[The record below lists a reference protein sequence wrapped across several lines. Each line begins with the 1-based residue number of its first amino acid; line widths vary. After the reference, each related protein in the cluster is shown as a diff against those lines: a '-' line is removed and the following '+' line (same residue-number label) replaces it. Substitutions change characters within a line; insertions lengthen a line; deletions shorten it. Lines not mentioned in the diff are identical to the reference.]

1 MRIHSKQ
8 EWPGSARYILV
19 MMLFLFSAAGP
30 ATAQVILTNVSTA
43 NVTPDSFSIIGAVSG
58 STPFTNITISVFADP
73 GGVTSLSAQLGIE
86 LYPLNTGD
94 PSSTNSYL
102 TLLSKAALSQ
112 DSMALGLVY
121 ARVCYC
127 VPNTTYYYRVSVS
140 GTNGQ
145 TAVWPASGPLP
156 AVTTAQGTSFVLD
169 SQQLLLTLNNGD
181 PPGSIIL
188 LSNTNSS
195 SVLAAVVG
203 DGVATNQIFFNLS
216 DLIAATGNTNYLPL
230 GNQQFTATVLGT
242 SSNGVSQTYTLNFS
256 TEFVV
261 GQAVQNSLGDYA
273 VLSLGSAVIQAGQ
286 SSTIPISLSASS
298 LTNFSFVLSLP
309 TNRLG
314 SFSIQSLSSQLGSAS
329 LQSISS
335 NTLSVSFIA
344 GPGQTLAGDQ
354 EIAQLNF
361 TTVPNQPSAFIPFAP
376 QSLSGVTAAGSG
388 NIIYGAEAG
397 QLVVIGTQSLLAAS
411 TDSRG
416 NRDLALYGNPWRS
429 YEIQY
434 STNFMNPS
442 AWNNELRIPMT
453 NLVETFTALGPNLPV
468 VYYRAVEFAA
478 DPPLIEAHLNNKV
491 ESILVYGRA
500 GTNYVLQ
507 YSTNLSGIVAWYPSL
522 GYQMTNSFQTITN
535 PGGNNNPIIFYRVKR
550 P

>member
-8 EWPGSARYILV
+8 EWPCAARYILV
-19 MMLFLFSAAGP
+19 LMLCLFSTAGP

-43 NVTPDSFSIIGAVSG
+43 NVTPDSFSIIGAVSE

-73 GGVTSLSAQLGIE
+73 GGVNNLGAQLGIE

-94 PSSTNSYL
+94 PTSTNSYL

-140 GTNGQ
+140 STNGQ
-145 TAVWPASGPLP
+145 TAVWPVSGPLP
-156 AVTTAQGTSFVLD
+156 AVTTAQGNSFVLD
-169 SQQLLLTLNNGD
+169 SQQLLLTLVNGD
-181 PPGSIIL
+181 PPGSIMI

-203 DGVATNQIFFNLS
+203 DGVATNQVFFNLS

-230 GNQQFTATVLGT
+230 GNQQFTVTVLGT
-242 SSNGVSQTYTLNFS
+242 SSNGVSQTYMLNFT

-273 VLSLGSAVIQAGQ
+273 VLSLGSAVVQVGQ
-286 SSTIPISLSASS
+286 STNIPISLYASS
-298 LTNFSFVLSLP
+298 LTNFSFLLNVP
-309 TNRLG
+309 TNRFG
-314 SFSIQSLSSQLGSAS
+314 GFSIQSLSSQLGSSS
-329 LQSISS
+329 LQSINS
-335 NTLSVSFIA
+335 NTLSVTFIA

-361 TTVPNQPSAFIPFAP
+361 TTVSNQSSAFIPFAP
-376 QSLSGVTAAGSG
+376 QSLSGVTADGSG
-388 NIIYGAEAG
+388 NIIYAAEAG

-411 TDSRG
+411 TDSKG
-416 NRDLALYGNPWRS
+416 NRDLALYGNPWAS

-434 STNFMNPS
+434 STNFMNPNG
-442 AWNNELRIPMT
+442 WNNELRVPMT
-453 NLVETFTALGPNLPV
+453 NLVETFTALGPRLPV
-468 VYYRAVEFAA
+468 VFYRAVEFAA
-478 DPPLIEAHLNNKV
+478 DPPLIEAHLNKQA
-491 ESILVYGRA
+491 ESLLVYGRT

-507 YSTNLSGIVAWYPSL
+507 YSTNLSGVVAWYPALSYTL
-522 GYQMTNSFQTITN
+522 TNSFQNITN
-535 PGGNNNPIIFYRVKR
+535 IGNAGPAIFYRVKR

>member
-1 MRIHSKQ
+1 
-8 EWPGSARYILV
+8 
-19 MMLFLFSAAGP
+19 
-30 ATAQVILTNVSTA
+30 
-43 NVTPDSFSIIGAVSG
+43 
-58 STPFTNITISVFADP
+58 
-73 GGVTSLSAQLGIE
+73 
-86 LYPLNTGD
+86 
-94 PSSTNSYL
+94 
-102 TLLSKAALSQ
+102 
-112 DSMALGLVY
+112 
-121 ARVCYC
+121 
-127 VPNTTYYYRVSVS
+127 
-140 GTNGQ
+140 
-145 TAVWPASGPLP
+145 
-156 AVTTAQGTSFVLD
+156 
-169 SQQLLLTLNNGD
+169 
-181 PPGSIIL
+181 
-188 LSNTNSS
+188 
-195 SVLAAVVG
+195 
-203 DGVATNQIFFNLS
+203 
-216 DLIAATGNTNYLPL
+216 LIAATGNTNYLPL

-242 SSNGVSQTYTLNFS
+242 SSNAVSQTYTLDFT

-261 GQAVQNSLGDYA
+261 GQAGQSSLGDFA
-273 VLSLGSAVIQAGQ
+273 VLSLGSAVVQAGQ
-286 SSTIPISLSASS
+286 GGNIPISLYASS

-309 TNRLG
+309 TNRFG
-314 SFSIQSLSSQLGSAS
+314 SLSIQSLSSQLGSAS